1 MNLEEQIA
9 NAIMTA
15 FDDLG
20 GNPLDAV
27 QAARQRVTVESWI
40 QQETAKIA
48 LAGGAEMII
57 PGLHTLTIPAGI
69 TFLLHTMAKISW
81 GVGALKG
88 ALIVETPHYSDL
100 RNILTLWAEGGLY
113 NASILDYQ
121 AIAVD
126 ALTYAVTAEGA
137 ELIQAQL
144 AGAGQPD
151 GDIST
156 RTLTTLGQIAST
168 YAGDE
173 RMFELV
179 KAVAGHGA
187 ARTAQESA
195 SQRPVQSASVR
206 EAEFT
211 PSRRIS
217 ARLATRLAARIGMR
231 LPAKWLVGFVPLA
244 GAVVNGFLNAQTL
257 RSMSDA
263 AVRYYERPFQR
274 DHLMQLRAD

>member
-9 NAIMTA
+9 NTIMTA

-27 QAARQRVTVESWI
+27 RAARQHVTAENWI

-69 TFLLHTMAKISW
+69 TYLLHTMAKISW
-81 GVGALKG
+81 GIGALKG

-144 AGAGQPD
+144 AAADPATS
-151 GDIST
+151 DITT

-179 KAVAGHGA
+179 KVVAGYGA
-187 ARTAQESA
+187 AQDAQRAASERRVLSTAA
-195 SQRPVQSASVR
+195 RDT
-206 EAEFT
+206 EFT

-263 AVRYYERPFQR
+263 ALRYYERSFR
-274 DHLMQLRAD
+274 REQLVSFKEG